1 MKIIVGL
8 GNPGTQYQLTRHNI
22 GFRILDAFVARVIG
36 NEIKWKKR
44 FFAQVI
50 QHLAEKQKI
59 ILAKPQTF
67 MNLSGN
73 AVERISSYYD
83 IISSQL
89 LIIYDDIDLPL
100 GRMRIRLKGSS
111 GGHRGVES
119 IIQSLG
125 TEDFPRLR
133 IGIRN
138 EMLLQYSDYSSFV
151 LSPFLPEEEL
161 LLENVFER
169 AVDAITDILDNGYD
183 VAMRKYNQSE
193 KEASQ

>member
-22 GFRILDAFVARVIG
+22 GFRILEAFASQIIG
-36 NEIKWKKR
+36 TEIKWKKR
-44 FFAQVI
+44 FFAQMI
-50 QHLAEKQKI
+50 QHQVEKQKI
-59 ILAKPQTF
+59 ILAKPQTY

-73 AVERISSYYD
+73 AVERILSYYN
-83 IISSQL
+83 ITSSQL

-111 GGHRGVES
+111 GGHRGIES

-138 EMLLQYSDYSSFV
+138 EVLLQHSDYSSFV
-151 LSPFLPEEEL
+151 LSPFLPEEEVI
-161 LLENVFER
+161 LENVLER
-169 AVDAITDILDNGYD
+169 VVDAITDILDNGYD
-183 VAMRKYNQSE
+183 AAMRKYNQSE
-193 KEASQ
+193 KQSSQ